1 MEKLKAIYLAG
12 GCFWGLE
19 AYMARIPGVYDAE
32 SGYANGKTDNPSYE
46 DLVYRQSG
54 HAETVRVL
62 YDPEQVSLSTLLKYY
77 FRVIDP
83 TSLNRQGNDRG
94 IQYRTGIYYTDA
106 DELPI
111 IRKALDAVQKAVARP
126 VVVEAEPL
134 HQYFKAEEYHQDYL
148 EKNPGG
154 YCHIDLSLADEP
166 LIDPADYP
174 KPDESLLRQQL
185 SPLAYSVTQESATE
199 RPFANGYWDHHEAGL
214 YVDVVTGEPLFTSAD
229 KFDSSCGWPSFTKPL
244 AKDVVTYQ
252 SDYTHGMDRT
262 EVRSR
267 SGDSH
272 LGHVFKDGPK
282 DAGGLRYCINSAAVR
297 FVPLAQMEA
306 EGYGALI
313 PLIREK

>member
-83 TSLNRQGNDRG
+83 TSLNRQGNDKG

-185 SPLAYSVTQESATE
+185 NPLAYSVTQESATE